1 MGRLGIYN
9 GRAESKQPRGAGE
22 GSSCTYIV
30 QAGCVL
36 LHLASGVYGG
46 GVLFSLGLSSFFVS
60 PLPSLDTPFLPL
72 FLHIFCSGR
81 PNASYGDVKK
91 KSAMPVL
98 HWSLSSA
105 CILDRDCCDD
115 IALHRTALLPT
126 VVHTTTQL
134 LCTLRRPGGPLI
146 SSRSFLSLFYAE
158 SH

>member
-91 KSAMPVL
+91 KKRDACTTLVALFCVYTGSGLLRRYSAALNRSVTY
-98 HWSLSSA
+98 
-105 CILDRDCCDD
+105 CCTHYYT
-115 IALHRTALLPT
+115 IALHSSTP
-126 VVHTTTQL
+126 
-134 LCTLRRPGGPLI
+134 RR
-146 SSRSFLSLFYAE
+146 SSHFFSFLPQSILC
-158 SH
+158 